1 MFKIIQLGSCQA
13 GIWNWAVRSPS
24 LHLNCF
30 HSPCLFSSDHT
41 INPMPVHNDEVI
53 RGNLESVEE
62 WLRPFIDFRQDQLLL
77 YYLIK
82 SLQQFCVVVQLLSHV
97 QLCDAMD
104 CSTRGFPCPSLSPR
118 VGSNSC
124 PLSWWYWLCER
135 CNILTSLCR
144 WGNRGR
150 AVKWIIQG
158 YGQAVRREMRAHFS
172 PRLVSREMLLD
183 NKLSHLWEAKQPCV
197 YTGKQK

>member
-1 MFKIIQLGSCQA
+1 MREISLLAPSHRWGNRFKELWDCMFKIIQLGSCQA

-77 YYLIK
+77 YRGD
-82 SLQQFCVVVQLLSHV
+82 VVLSHQILATV
-97 QLCDAMD
+97 LCC
-104 CSTRGFPCPSLSPR
+104 CS
-118 VGSNSC
+118 VAKSC
-124 PLSWWYWLCER
+124 PTLRRHGLQHTRLPLSFTISQSWFKLMSIELV
-135 CNILTSLCR
+135 IL
-144 WGNRGR
+144 
-150 AVKWIIQG
+150 A
-158 YGQAVRREMRAHFS
+158 
-172 PRLVSREMLLD
+172 
-183 NKLSHLWEAKQPCV
+183 LWEM
-197 YTGKQK
+197 